1 MPVTGVAVTGR
12 SPGPKNTYRF
22 APRPAYGCRVQATK
36 SPRADLEQ
44 TLPVALMRIGHQL
57 KAVTARTPDEAWAVS
72 LMHRVREHGGCRIS
86 ELAHQAGLDI
96 STVSRHVARLVEGG
110 HLARSEDPDDRR
122 ATRVDLTAKGR
133 RLLTAATAA
142 RNALI
147 HDAVADWSDDDVK
160 QLNILIQRLAQTL
173 DTRQHTE
180 TEHR

>member
-1 MPVTGVAVTGR
+1 MGSEIGFR
-12 SPGPKNTYRF
+12 FGP
-22 APRPAYGCRVQATK
+22 PSAYGCGVQATK
-36 SPRADLEQ
+36 SPQADLEQ

-72 LMHRVREHGGCRIS
+72 LMHRVREHGRCRIS
-86 ELAHQAGLDI
+86 ELAHQCGLDI

-133 RLLTAATAA
+133 RLLTAATDA

-147 HDAVADWSDDDVK
+147 HDAVADWPDGDVQK
-160 QLNILIQRLAQTL
+160 LNALIQRLAHDL
-173 DTRQHTE
+173 EHQHTE

>member
-1 MPVTGVAVTGR
+1 MVTVTRNGYR
-12 SPGPKNTYRF
+12 SG
-22 APRPAYGCRVQATK
+22 AWSAYVCGVQATK

-86 ELAHQAGLDI
+86 ELAHQSGLDI
-96 STVSRHVARLVEGG
+96 STVSRHVAHLVEGG
-110 HLARSEDPDDRR
+110 YVARSDDPDDRR

-147 HDAVADWSDDDVK
+147 HDAVADWSDDDVRR
-160 QLNILIQRLAQTL
+160 LNVLIQRLAHAL
-173 DTRQHTE
+173 DTQHTE